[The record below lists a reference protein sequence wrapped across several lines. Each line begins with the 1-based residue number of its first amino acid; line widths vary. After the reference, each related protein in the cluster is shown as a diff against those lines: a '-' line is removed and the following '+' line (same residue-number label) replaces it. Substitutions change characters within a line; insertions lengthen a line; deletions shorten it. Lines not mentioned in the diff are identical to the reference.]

1 MKKTLCV
8 LGMLLFWPSFVFAAD
23 DEQRFTTAIEL
34 WLADSDAESLPE
46 LAALARDGHVN
57 ARLLLSRIEI
67 MDKGLSRYRRGLSRQ
82 TSRELFRNVN
92 VASLFGQSWLSV
104 EADLGNELAWLL
116 QQSRHPEV
124 SLPLI
129 QKLHDVGEPQASDH
143 PTRIAALY
151 GTLEQKRYLL
161 KEGPILD
168 DLKPYVKYLLDTPE
182 KHADGLAALRHI
194 ATENIEDVDENQ
206 SDAMEMAGT
215 LALGYGYGSL
225 DPNNKW
231 YDQVA
236 KWVLEAPSTTPI
248 AQFCKQACQG
258 EVSSCAMT
266 LFALTGG
273 YFEAIRLDTP
283 LETVIPQKRFLES
296 RRARQMTARRAA
308 FTRAETNAE
317 LASIA
322 EIAKHSRCLAN
333 SIAVLRSKAQP

>member
-1 MKKTLCV
+1 MK
-8 LGMLLFWPSFVFAAD
+8 P
-23 DEQRFTTAIEL
+23 
-34 WLADSDAESLPE
+34 
-46 LAALARDGHVN
+46 
-57 ARLLLSRIEI
+57 
-67 MDKGLSRYRRGLSRQ
+67 RQ
-82 TSRELFRNVN
+82 VMRS
-92 VASLFGQSWLSV
+92 
-104 EADLGNELAWLL
+104 EA
-116 QQSRHPEV
+116 
-124 SLPLI
+124 
-129 QKLHDVGEPQASDH
+129 
-143 PTRIAALY
+143 
-151 GTLEQKRYLL
+151 
-161 KEGPILD
+161 
-168 DLKPYVKYLLDTPE
+168 LDTPE

-225 DPNNKW
+225 NPNNKW

-236 KWVLEAPSTTPI
+236 KWVLEAPSTMPM

-258 EVSSCAMT
+258 EVPSCAMT

-283 LETVIPQKRFLES
+283 LETVIPQKQFLES
-296 RRARQMTARRAA
+296 HRARQMTVRRAV